1 MKKVLCAALAVLLL
15 LSGCGGKNV
24 EIQQPPPDSSRS
36 LYFSETHALHPH
48 LGEVM
53 AALKVDQV
61 LDHLYTDAMDFE
73 AVAVLATVEEVFAAS
88 VPIDFGPGDPVIL
101 WVDTRDLFAY
111 TTTPREE
118 TEQAVQDLRDIL
130 SAADSLVVHARTD
143 QEALIQP
150 DTPEYQ
156 YWLGDTQA
164 EYQAISED
172 GLEKLNLPPSL
183 RAGDLAAWSVLPI
196 RDGALEGGPL
206 AEALRPRALVY
217 SLEEA
222 RPEEGRFFQEG
233 DSKETVYEGIRRFV
247 KEFLGLDQPAFAPM
261 EIPEPDP
268 RQEKIDSILDNMT
281 DEELVGQ
288 LFFARCPSL
297 GAVEQAEWFHLGG
310 YLLFGRDFKDPFG
323 SWLTA
328 EQVMQ
333 TIQSYQNAAAIPM
346 LIGVDEEGGTVVRV
360 SANPQLREK
369 RFSSPRK
376 LYQQGGLGEI
386 LTDCREKDGLLASL
400 GINVNFA
407 PVADLSTDP
416 KDFIYDR
423 ALGLGAEETSQYV
436 AAVVAQMEEDG
447 MGGVLKH
454 FPGYGPSGDTHTG
467 SGLDT
472 RPLET
477 FRAADFLPFQAG
489 IEASGGKTAVLVA
502 HNIIQSVDPDR
513 PASLSPAVYQLLR
526 EEIGFDGP
534 ALTDDLVMVAIT
546 QYAEATGNCPAVLA
560 IAAGADMVIT
570 TDFQTQIPQ
579 VLAALEDGSLSR
591 KRVGEAAGRVLGWKY
606 DLGLLP

>member
-1 MKKVLCAALAVLLL
+1 M
-15 LSGCGGKNV
+15 
-24 EIQQPPPDSSRS
+24 
-36 LYFSETHALHPH
+36 
-48 LGEVM
+48 
-53 AALKVDQV
+53 
-61 LDHLYTDAMDFE
+61 
-73 AVAVLATVEEVFAAS
+73 
-88 VPIDFGPGDPVIL
+88 
-101 WVDTRDLFAY
+101 
-111 TTTPREE
+111 
-118 TEQAVQDLRDIL
+118 
-130 SAADSLVVHARTD
+130 
-143 QEALIQP
+143 
-150 DTPEYQ
+150 
-156 YWLGDTQA
+156 
-164 EYQAISED
+164 
-172 GLEKLNLPPSL
+172 
-183 RAGDLAAWSVLPI
+183 
-196 RDGALEGGPL
+196 
-206 AEALRPRALVY
+206 
-217 SLEEA
+217 
-222 RPEEGRFFQEG
+222 
-233 DSKETVYEGIRRFV
+233 
-247 KEFLGLDQPAFAPM
+247 
-261 EIPEPDP
+261 
-268 RQEKIDSILDNMT
+268 
-281 DEELVGQ
+281 
-288 LFFARCPSL
+288 
-297 GAVEQAEWFHLGG
+297 
-310 YLLFGRDFKDPFG
+310 
-323 SWLTA
+323 
-328 EQVMQ
+328 
-333 TIQSYQNAAAIPM
+333 
-346 LIGVDEEGGTVVRV
+346 
-360 SANPQLREK
+360 
-369 RFSSPRK
+369 
-376 LYQQGGLGEI
+376 
-386 LTDCREKDGLLASL
+386 
-400 GINVNFA
+400 NFA